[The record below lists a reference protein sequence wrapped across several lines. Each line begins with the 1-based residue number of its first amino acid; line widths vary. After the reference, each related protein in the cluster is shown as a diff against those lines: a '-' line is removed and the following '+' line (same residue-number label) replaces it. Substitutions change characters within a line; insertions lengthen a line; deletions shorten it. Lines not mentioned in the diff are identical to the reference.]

1 MEHGVSLYSVSRE
14 VIVVCNLGLFLVFV
28 AGWYS
33 YYYWIAGFLATFTL
47 FISVLI
53 HELAHSLVARSRGL
67 AVSSITLFILG
78 GVSNLAEEPEKQGK
92 ALLGEL
98 AGFRSIR
105 AVGQRYRIIYQIKG
119 NNIVVVIVAV
129 GIRRDGAKDDIYNLA
144 KKLFRLRLLS
154 ELKQFMANFT
164 FRDLS

>member
-1 MEHGVSLYSVSRE
+1 MKWQILLTPTALKLLSDISDKRIRE
-14 VIVVCNLGLFLVFV
+14 KIGTVIDRL
-28 AGWYS
+28 
-33 YYYWIAGFLATFTL
+33 TDD
-47 FISVLI
+47 
-53 HELAHSLVARSRGL
+53 
-67 AVSSITLFILG
+67 
-78 GVSNLAEEPEKQGK
+78 PEKQGK
-92 ALLGEL
+92 ALLGDL

-154 ELKQFMANFT
+154 E
-164 FRDLS
+164 